1 MGGQSQGWSTSYAW
15 WIVGRGCR
23 DMLGV
28 SSLGIQSLGM
38 SLESEI
44 NARKGLLEGKT
55 FDTHLH

>member
-1 MGGQSQGWSTSYAW
+1 
-15 WIVGRGCR
+15 
-23 DMLGV
+23 MLGV